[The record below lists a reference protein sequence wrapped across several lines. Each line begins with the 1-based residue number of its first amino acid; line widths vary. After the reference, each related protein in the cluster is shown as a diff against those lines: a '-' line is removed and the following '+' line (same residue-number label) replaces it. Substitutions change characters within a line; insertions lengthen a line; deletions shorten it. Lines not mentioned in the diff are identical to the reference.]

1 MLEQITP
8 LILTYNEAPN
18 IGRTLERL
26 RWARNVVVLD
36 SFSDDETLEIVSEFP
51 NARVFQRPFDEFA
64 SQWTF
69 GLNQTG
75 ISTEWV
81 LGIDADFIMTDE
93 SIDELKLLHPAATT
107 NAYKAPLTY
116 CIDGNQ
122 LRSGLL
128 PPLTVLY
135 RRSVVSFAADG
146 HTYRVMF
153 KGETGMLRSA
163 ILHDDRKALRRWIE
177 AQHKY
182 TELEARKLL
191 AADPHKLSFAD
202 RLRRLRIV
210 APTAVLLYCLL
221 IRGGVLD
228 GWPGFYYAFQR
239 MFAELL
245 LSLYLLEHDF
255 KLTQPAPSPKP
266 ELAMRQSLE
275 HDKGALHQNEG

>member
-26 RWARNVVVLD
+26 RWARDIVILD
-36 SFSDDETLEIVSEFP
+36 SFSDDETLEIVSHFP
-51 NARVFQRPFDEFA
+51 NARVLQRPFDDFA
-64 SQWTF
+64 SQWSF

-81 LGIDADFIMTDE
+81 LGIDADFIMTDG
-93 SIDELKLLHPAATT
+93 SIHELKSLQPKATT
-107 NAYKAPLTY
+107 DGYKAQLTY
-116 CIDGNQ
+116 CIHGNQ

-135 RRSVVSFAADG
+135 RRSTVSFAADG
-146 HTYRVMF
+146 HAYRVLF
-153 KGETGMLRSA
+153 KGQTGMLKSR
-163 ILHDDRKALRRWIE
+163 ILHDDRKTLRRWIE
-177 AQHKY
+177 AQQKY
-182 TELEARKLL
+182 TELEGRKLL
-191 AADPHKLSFAD
+191 ALAPQKLSFSD

-210 APTAVLLYCLL
+210 APTAVLVYCL
-221 IRGGVLD
+221 IVRGGVLD

-239 MFAELL
+239 MFAEVL

-255 KLTQPAPSPKP
+255 TLKHAAPNP
-266 ELAMRQSLE
+266 EMAERRPLE
-275 HDKGALHQNEG
+275 HDKVAKAIQRM

>member
-26 RWARNVVVLD
+26 RWAMDVVVLD
-36 SFSDDETLEIVSEFP
+36 SFSEDETLAIVSQFP
-51 NARVFQRPFDEFA
+51 NARVFQRPFDDFA
-64 SQWTF
+64 GQWDF

-93 SIDELKLLHPAATT
+93 SIDELRSLQPAGTT
-107 NAYKAPLTY
+107 DGYKARLTY
-116 CIDGNQ
+116 CIHGNQ

-135 RRSVVSFAADG
+135 RRSAVSFAADG
-146 HTYRVMF
+146 HTYRVRF
-153 KGETGMLRSA
+153 KGETGMLRSP

-177 AQHKY
+177 AQQKY
-182 TELEARKLL
+182 TELEAGKLL
-191 AADPHKLSFAD
+191 AADPHRLSFPD

-210 APTAVLLYCLL
+210 APTAVLLYCL
-221 IRGGVLD
+221 IVRGGVLD
-228 GWPGFYYAFQR
+228 GWPGFYYALQR
-239 MFAELL
+239 MFAEVL
-245 LSLYLLEHDF
+245 LSLNLLEHDL
-255 KLTQPAPSPKP
+255 KLTRPAPHPNP
-266 ELAMRQSLE
+266 ELAERRSLE
-275 HDKGALHQNEG
+275 QDTVANAVRRT